1 MVETTQSSR
10 PRVRWL
16 WGKLSAVLLFA
27 GLYLL
32 NYQPAVREN
41 AALEAAVAAG
51 LLLGTV
57 GVASYVWR
65 YYAAA

>member
-1 MVETTQSSR
+1 MTLTHSGGVR
-10 PRVRWL
+10 PL
-16 WGKLSAVLLFA
+16 WAKLSAVLVFA
-27 GLYLL
+27 GLSLL

-65 YYAAA
+65 HYAAA